1 MADKFFDL
9 QQLPQYLGF
18 RQAKSN
24 TVWEKI
30 PFRDGIRWIRTCKFG
45 EYNYRCSFSEEEE
58 WKTVKL
64 SKEASSAHSSSDLTS
79 LVDLASLLIPTGTQ
93 RALNSKKVA
102 DVKKQLCFIP
112 TTYRQFYMG
121 LVGNGTQTE
130 GNPEEAEEEV
140 DQQPKQPKRAS
151 GSKADSGH
159 CSRRK
164 WKECTSSE
172 ANVTVCPRNKRCASN
187 SLP

>member
-1 MADKFFDL
+1 M
-9 QQLPQYLGF
+9 
-18 RQAKSN
+18 
-24 TVWEKI
+24 
-30 PFRDGIRWIRTCKFG
+30 
-45 EYNYRCSFSEEEE
+45 
-58 WKTVKL
+58 KL

-151 GSKADSGH
+151 GSKADSSH

-164 WKECTSSE
+164 RKECTSSE
-172 ANVTVCPRNKRCASN
+172 ANVTVCPRNKRCCQQFTAMNEVPRPKIQNKRIVRRKCQKNKKLS
-187 SLP
+187 